1 MSCMALH
8 TQKTIIIANGKKKK
22 KNDEIKGRTPVCII
36 LSQGIHLFSFSV
48 WAVFKG
54 NGNLACEQALCLKG

>member
-22 KNDEIKGRTPVCII
+22 KRMMKLKVDHPCA
-36 LSQGIHLFSFSV
+36 SF
-48 WAVFKG
+48 
-54 NGNLACEQALCLKG
+54 CLKGYTCFHFLCGLFLKEMAT